1 MLIVASKRLHQKFGP
16 QTEQMTGIREFEVYP
31 EVGVSGKVH
40 QRNANGNG
48 TTVSEM
54 VRSENVQEYFGVE
67 PSIIGVGPAVAI
79 QTTARNAGLEVA
91 DIDPFEINEMLDAFQ
106 YLR

>member
-1 MLIVASKRLHQKFGP
+1 MGINLVSKDRDVRYHFCTLFPGGLDNPVFH
-16 QTEQMTGIREFEVYP
+16 E
-31 EVGVSGKVH
+31 
-40 QRNANGNG
+40 NLD
-48 TTVSEM
+48 TVKES
-54 VRSENVQEYFGVE
+54 FGVE

-91 DIDPFEINEMLDAFQ
+91 DNDPFEINETLDAFQ